1 MIQDIFE
8 KIAKNR
14 GPLGQH
20 AKESHGYFTFPKLEG
35 AIGPHMNF
43 RGKERL
49 NWSLNNYLGL
59 ANHPEVRQADTE
71 AAANFGFASPM
82 GARMMSGNSNY
93 HEQLEAELSAFVEKE
108 DTILC
113 NFGYQAVVSAID
125 ALVDRRDVIVYDA
138 ESHACILDGVRLHMG
153 KRYVF
158 KHNDLEDCE
167 KQLERATKLAEEQ
180 GGAILVI
187 TEGVFGMRGDQ
198 GKLKEIVALKKK
210 FNFRLFVDD
219 AHGIGTLGATGGGT
233 GQEQNCQD
241 GIDIY
246 FGTFAKS
253 FALIGGFVSSDEQ
266 VIEYLRYNMRSQIF
280 AKALPLPLVIGA
292 LKRLELMRTKPEL
305 KDNLWKITNALQ
317 SGLTKAGFNIGDTDT
332 CVTPVYMNGS
342 IPEATNLIF
351 DLRENYNIFCSMVV
365 YPVVPKGM
373 IILRLIPT
381 AVHTLEDVNYTID
394 CFSKIV
400 GKLKAGE
407 YMSDKIAAF

>member
-158 KHNDLEDCE
+158 KHNDVEDCE

-317 SGLTKAGFNIGDTDT
+317 SGLTKAGFNIGETDT